1 MLNGLPPYTCA
12 VPEVVGSEPSVV
24 YLIWLTPE
32 PVPSSAV
39 SGVKAA
45 LPNGEPLTVSAA
57 AATVTTPLV
66 RLSAPC
72 QPPRT
77 GVTVY
82 FQVPPGT
89 SSSTQ
94 LVAVTEP
101 VQLPTVLSA
110 ADPPPDG

>member
-1 MLNGLPPYTCA
+1 MPTP
-12 VPEVVGSEPSVV
+12 
-24 YLIWLTPE
+24 TPE
-32 PVPSSAV
+32 NPLIEPVAFAV
-39 SGVKAA
+39 SGVKSA

-72 QPPRT
+72 QPPST

-94 LVAVTEP
+94 LVALTVP
-101 VQLPTVLSA
+101 VQLPTVLIA
-110 ADPPPDG
+110 AEPRSEEHTS